1 MFGYT
6 FKVIKINTITK
17 EVETI
22 LENEEFVMI
31 AKDVANR
38 ANNTKKENEE
48 IKLFNFKDEE
58 IEYKTNNR
66 TNERNY
72 KYNTKLMRN
81 NYIKVYWNARALP
94 WLTSKQGS
102 CRIER
107 GFRNHFEILYHND
120 TANVKQKI
128 KKFCTKNQFTKSNN
142 LCNILLDN

>member
-6 FKVIKINTITK
+6 FKVIKINKDTK

-31 AKDVANR
+31 AKDVANK

-58 IEYKTNNR
+58 IEYKANNR

-72 KYNTKLMRN
+72 RTNTKIIRN
-81 NYIKVYWNARALP
+81 NYIKMY
-94 WLTSKQGS
+94 
-102 CRIER
+102 
-107 GFRNHFEILYHND
+107 
-120 TANVKQKI
+120 
-128 KKFCTKNQFTKSNN
+128 
-142 LCNILLDN
+142 

>member
-6 FKVIKINTITK
+6 FKVIKINKDTK

-31 AKDVANR
+31 AKDVANK

-48 IKLFNFKDEE
+48 IKVFNFKDEE

-72 KYNTKLMRN
+72 KYNTKVMRN
-81 NYIKVYWNARALP
+81 NYIKVY
-94 WLTSKQGS
+94 
-102 CRIER
+102 
-107 GFRNHFEILYHND
+107 
-120 TANVKQKI
+120 
-128 KKFCTKNQFTKSNN
+128 
-142 LCNILLDN
+142 

>member
-6 FKVIKINTITK
+6 FKVIKINKDTK

-72 KYNTKLMRN
+72 RTNTKIMRN
-81 NYIKVYWNARALP
+81 NYIKMY
-94 WLTSKQGS
+94 
-102 CRIER
+102 
-107 GFRNHFEILYHND
+107 
-120 TANVKQKI
+120 
-128 KKFCTKNQFTKSNN
+128 
-142 LCNILLDN
+142 

>member
-1 MFGYT
+1 LTKVKHYDKIKKKGEKKMFGYT
-6 FKVIKINTITK
+6 FKVIKINKDTK

-31 AKDVANR
+31 AKDVANK

-72 KYNTKLMRN
+72 RTNTKIMRN
-81 NYIKVYWNARALP
+81 NYIKMY
-94 WLTSKQGS
+94 
-102 CRIER
+102 
-107 GFRNHFEILYHND
+107 
-120 TANVKQKI
+120 
-128 KKFCTKNQFTKSNN
+128 
-142 LCNILLDN
+142 

>member
-31 AKDVANR
+31 AKDVANK

-72 KYNTKLMRN
+72 KYNTKVMRN
-81 NYIKVYWNARALP
+81 NYIKMY
-94 WLTSKQGS
+94 
-102 CRIER
+102 
-107 GFRNHFEILYHND
+107 
-120 TANVKQKI
+120 
-128 KKFCTKNQFTKSNN
+128 
-142 LCNILLDN
+142 